1 MSRKTAKQLLAD
13 FVTEAFND
21 HEKVKQELIEQIQ
34 KNQLTGTFG
43 EAHVQH
49 AQRTES
55 LIKALDLTPEFIA
68 GEEFEKLTD
77 EQIQEW
83 INGSY
88 KSMKRRENDYL
99 RGGISERDMYQ
110 LSGVAQYRVFLEQF
124 IK

>member
-13 FVTEAFND
+13 FTIEAFKE

-43 EAHVQH
+43 QGHIDH
-49 AQRTES
+49 TKRTES
-55 LIKALDLTPEFIA
+55 LIKALDLTPDFIE
-68 GEEFEKLTD
+68 GEEFAKLTD
-77 EQIQEW
+77 SQIQEW
-83 INGSY
+83 IEGSY
-88 KSMKRRENDYL
+88 NSLKRRENDYL

>member
-1 MSRKTAKQLLAD
+1 MTTKKLSKNLSSKS
-13 FVTEAFND
+13 
-21 HEKVKQELIEQIQ
+21 K

-68 GEEFEKLTD
+68 GEEFENLTD
-77 EQIQEW
+77 EQIQDW
-83 INGSY
+83 IDGSY